1 MPPIVA
7 GRRTKKCREIA
18 QRAYFQGGMAGQ
30 GAFPLDRWAAGWYTM
45 DRKREYIAQVPAPPG
60 GRCGRI
66 VNQVRILN
74 GTAAVYGEAAHR
86 DESPSL
92 GNREDR
98 APAAD
103 PPVRRPACRH
113 AVPAARHTAEDRF
126 NRGKPAAPMSIG
138 AVFCKPERGTAA
150 AFHGAG
156 RSSHSRPPPYLM

>member
-1 MPPIVA
+1 MVFLLSYTIPRPMA
-7 GRRTKKCREIA
+7 SFFREF
-18 QRAYFQGGMAGQ
+18 RC
-30 GAFPLDRWAAGWYTM
+30 PLDRWAAGWYTM
-45 DRKREYIAQVPAPPG
+45 GRKREYIAQVPAPPG
-60 GRCGRI
+60 GRHGRI

-103 PPVRRPACRH
+103 PSVRRPACRH

-150 AFHGAG
+150 AFHGG
-156 RSSHSRPPPYLM
+156 GQEQPLPPAPLPYVKGCP